1 MSQDFRIITEMAC
14 SHHEKWDGS
23 GYYRHLKGEE
33 ITLGGR
39 ILAVADVFDAI
50 TSKRHY
56 RDKMPIVNV
65 IDILM
70 KGAGSHFDKTL
81 VDTFLSI
88 SLPKII
94 SGFLSENNGKM
105 KPEDGNMLNSYDL
118 LAIHRIGTKE
128 ERTSEEQHI
137 FDLFNAYYTG
147 KFEEGGTQ
155 K

>member
-56 RDKMPIVNV
+56 RDKMPIANV
-65 IDILM
+65 IGILM
-70 KGAGSHFDKTL
+70 KDSGSHFDKSL
-81 VDTFLSI
+81 VDTFLNI
-88 SLPKII
+88 SLNKII
-94 SGFLSENNGKM
+94 KGFLSESHGKM
-105 KPEDGNMLNSYDL
+105 KPEDENILSAYDL
-118 LAIHRIGTKE
+118 LYIHRIGTKE
-128 ERTSEEQHI
+128 ERTVEEQKI

-147 KFEEGGTQ
+147 KFEDEGEQ
-155 K
+155 V